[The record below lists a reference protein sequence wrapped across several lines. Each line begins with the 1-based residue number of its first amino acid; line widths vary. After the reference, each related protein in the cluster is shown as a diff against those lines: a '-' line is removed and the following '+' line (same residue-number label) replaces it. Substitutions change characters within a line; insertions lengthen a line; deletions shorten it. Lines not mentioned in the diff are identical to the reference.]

1 MTLNTSTNNSNNHNH
16 AQSAVPIAQTSHGF
30 SVGNVLYLVGTV
42 YTLAMADDVVS
53 GEAIGIVS
61 SVTDANN
68 FVLTTSGLVTGLSG
82 LTAGET
88 YFLSPTVAGAL
99 TNTRPSSSGQV
110 VKPLL
115 VADSTTSGYFI
126 NFLGQ
131 LIGPA
136 AGSSSTV
143 FASVEKDLGQ
153 AKMSGS
159 FQITGLSGLSVGKPV
174 LINQAAGPY
183 TGKGTLADEAEMD
196 HVSVSGIVTSTSVI
210 TAYWNSPTFVSGNFK
225 FNYLIGA

>member
-1 MTLNTSTNNSNNHNH
+1 MVFKNNSGNNLSTTLVLYVT
-16 AQSAVPIAQTSHGF
+16 QSSHGF
-30 SVGNVLYLVGTV
+30 SVGNALYLVGTT

-53 GEAIGIVS
+53 AEVVGIVS
-61 SVTDANN
+61 TVLDTNN
-68 FVLTTSGLVTGLSG
+68 FILSTSGYVAGLSG

-88 YFLSPTVAGAL
+88 YFLSPTVAGGL
-99 TNTRPSSSGQV
+99 TNTRPSITGQV

-115 VADSTTSGYFI
+115 VANSTTSGYFI

-131 LIGPA
+131 LIGPS
-136 AGSSSTV
+136 AGSSTV
-143 FASVEKDLGQ
+143 FVSVEKDLGT
-153 AKMSGS
+153 AKTAGS

-174 LINQAAGPY
+174 LINQAVGPY
-183 TGKGTLADEAEMD
+183 TGKGNLADEAEMD
-196 HVSVSGIVTSTSVI
+196 HVSVSASVTSTSVI